1 MKGVIKN
8 YRRGVRTQRPNQAI
22 VELKMVKSKKAAALL
37 IGKKVTWKSPAGKE
51 LVGKVVDV
59 HGNGGA
65 IRVRFSRG
73 MPGQAIGQQ
82 VSFSE

>member
-8 YRRGVRTQRPNQAI
+8 YRRGHRTQTPNQAI
-22 VELKMVKSKKAAALL
+22 VEIRGVTSKKAASLV
-37 IGKKVTWKSPAGKE
+37 IGKKVTWTSPSGKE
-51 LVGKVVDV
+51 IVGKVVDV

-65 IRVRFSRG
+65 LRVKFSRG
-73 MPGQAIGQQ
+73 IPGQAVGQQ

>member
-8 YRRGVRTQRPNQAI
+8 YRRGRRTQKPNQVI
-22 VELKMVKSKKAAALL
+22 VEVKAVKTKKSAGLL

-51 LVGKVVDV
+51 LVGKVVDA

-65 IRVRFSRG
+65 LRVRFNKG
-73 MPGQAIGQQ
+73 VPGQAIGQQ

>member
-8 YRRGVRTQRPNQAI
+8 YRRGVRTQKPNQAI
-22 VELKMVKSKKAAALL
+22 VEVKAVRTKKAASLL
-37 IGKKVTWKSPAGKE
+37 IGKRVTWKSPAGKE

-65 IRVRFSRG
+65 LRIRFERG